1 MTIPEGIEHP
11 LVHQDKVLM
20 RISLLRPLG
29 KAKRADANFKKKFAP
44 FVPIIGEFALMISA
58 PS

>member
-1 MTIPEGIEHP
+1 MPIPEGIEHP
-11 LVHQDKVLM
+11 LVHQDKVLV

-29 KAKRADANFKKKFAP
+29 RAKRADAKFQKKFAP
-44 FVPIIGEFALMISA
+44 FEPIIGGIALMKSA

>member
-11 LVHQDKVLM
+11 LVHQNKVLV

-29 KAKRADANFKKKFAP
+29 RAKRADANFKTKFAP
-44 FVPIIGEFALMISA
+44 FVPIIGEIALVKSA

>member
-1 MTIPEGIEHP
+1 MAIPEGIEHP
-11 LVHQDKVLM
+11 LMH
-20 RISLLRPLG
+20 ISLLLPLDR
-29 KAKRADANFKKKFAP
+29 AKRVNVNFRKKFAP

>member
-11 LVHQDKVLM
+11 LVHQDKVLV

-29 KAKRADANFKKKFAP
+29 RAKRADAKFQKKFAP
-44 FVPIIGEFALMISA
+44 FVPIIGEITLVKSA